1 MLISFAAVTPALQ
14 LLVSAFPGTP
24 PIIGSTEPPSITLSV
39 ADMSSPRKPG
49 RTVTVLAKMN
59 PICQGQFNLPL
70 RKSYKKLPNLN
81 WFVSQQQMQIKTKK
95 KQRIIRDTK
104 RVLQEEMDKN
114 SITTIMGNC
123 ISWNTFD
130 RIRKQDSRFPQ

>member
-70 RKSYKKLPNLN
+70 QKTTKSQLVCIPTANAN
-81 WFVSQQQMQIKTKK
+81 QNK

-114 SITTIMGNC
+114 SVTTIMGNC